1 MRHGKKFNH
10 LGRKSAHRK
19 SMLSNMACSLIK
31 HKSIKTT
38 LAKAKALRLFIEPIL
53 TKSKND
59 TTHSRR
65 VVFSY
70 LKQKE
75 AITELF
81 GEIAVKIK
89 DRPGGYLRILK
100 IGNRLGD
107 NAQMAYVELVD
118 YNEEYVN
125 DKPNRKKSRRKRKKS
140 TGDSVTAKEVST
152 NNKDFEKETAV
163 AVETPATEETPV
175 AEETPATEETPANE
189 ETPATEETPA
199 NEETPVAEETPA
211 TEETPANEETPVAEE
226 TPSDENKKEKE

>member
-38 LAKAKALRLFIEPIL
+38 LAKAKALRVFIEPIL
-53 TKSKND
+53 TKSKKD

-75 AITELF
+75 AVTELF

-118 YNEEYVN
+118 YNDEYVN
-125 DKPNRKKSRRKRKKS
+125 DKPIRKKSRRKRKKS
-140 TGDSVTAKEVST
+140 TGESVSAENVITENKDLAKET
-152 NNKDFEKETAV
+152 PTAEK
-163 AVETPATEETPV
+163 TPV
-175 AEETPATEETPANE
+175 AEETLVAKELPVVDEKSADEKIPAA
-189 ETPATEETPA
+189 
-199 NEETPVAEETPA
+199 
-211 TEETPANEETPVAEE
+211 
-226 TPSDENKKEKE
+226 KEKTAAKEKPAAEGTSAVEENLKTDNEDSSKEDKNE